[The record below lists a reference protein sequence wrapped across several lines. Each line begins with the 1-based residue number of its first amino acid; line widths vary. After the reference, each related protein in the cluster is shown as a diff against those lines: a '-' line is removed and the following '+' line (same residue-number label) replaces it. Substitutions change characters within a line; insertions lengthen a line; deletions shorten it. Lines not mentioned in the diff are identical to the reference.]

1 MSDHDR
7 SGQDPSAGDAEKPV
21 AAGGSGDDSV
31 RLDVNEITRYLQWG
45 LLALFVLFALV
56 AAVSLY
62 ENVGRIIRVWVA
74 EDYRPIFNAA
84 FNLLVLLIA
93 AAGIGMVL
101 RWLRR

>member
-1 MSDHDR
+1 MSDRDR
-7 SGQDPSAGDAEKPV
+7 SDQEPSAEDAEKPV
-21 AAGGSGDDSV
+21 APGGSGGRV
-31 RLDVNEITRYLQWG
+31 RLNVDEVTRYLQWG

-74 EDYRPIFNAA
+74 ADYRPIFNAA